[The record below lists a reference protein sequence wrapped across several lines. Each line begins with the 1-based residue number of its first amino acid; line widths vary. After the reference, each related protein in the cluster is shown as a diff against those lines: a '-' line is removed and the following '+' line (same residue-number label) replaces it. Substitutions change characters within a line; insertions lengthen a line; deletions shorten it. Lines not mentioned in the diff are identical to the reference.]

1 MRPIA
6 LAAALLAATL
16 APHLHAAEPSP
27 ALIERLRTEEPP
39 ERPIAR
45 PGTMWKM
52 SLAALAVSA
61 AADALSSYGKREL
74 NPVLSSRDGRFGG
87 RGIAIKSLVTGSA
100 IAGQWFLVRRAPETG
115 RLAAIANFGMAGV
128 FTAASVHNSR
138 NRRQAVMEGMP
149 LVPAVPVPADR

>member
-1 MRPIA
+1 MRPII
-6 LAAALLAATL
+6 LAAALLAVTL
-16 APHLHAAEPSP
+16 ATPLRSAEPSA
-27 ALIERLRTEEPP
+27 ALIERLRTEAPP

-45 PGTMWKM
+45 PGTMWKV
-52 SLAALAVSA
+52 SLAALALSA

-100 IAGQWFLVRRAPETG
+100 IAGQWFLVRRAPETR

-128 FTAASVHNSR
+128 FTAATVHNLR
-138 NRRQAVMEGMP
+138 NGRQPAALPP
-149 LVPAVPVPADR
+149 LQASARP